1 MNYLTEETKIKF
13 FFEFGNVL
21 RNVLTMCVDAIK
33 FRHFYLRR
41 FEPDGL
47 HKCVQFMGSSN

>member
-1 MNYLTEETKIKF
+1 MNYLTEVTKIKF